1 MQGLQAINYAAESM
15 LRSAVNGPLNFVAVT
30 KLVSTSELRRDSI
43 TSVLTCS
50 SMKLICTVLSP
61 YRLAISLDSRQ
72 HPSSS
77 PLLRER
83 GRYPLLHH
91 AAMLCPAPI

>member
-1 MQGLQAINYAAESM
+1 MQGLQAINYAVESM
-15 LRSAVNGPLNFVAVT
+15 LRSAVNGPLNFVAAT

-43 TSVLTCS
+43 TSAPTCS

-83 GRYPLLHH
+83 GRYPLVRDATALR
-91 AAMLCPAPI
+91 LVPA